1 MAEAKTA
8 LVTKTVTAKVEVVN
22 LELTREEASAL
33 RQVLGSVGGP
43 PATTRRS
50 LIDSITV
57 ALNDVGIKPRDLN
70 DPTFDVAG
78 SITFL
83 TKENQ
88 GTYNEVNRKFGT
100 GPYINQH

>member
-8 LVTKTVTAKVEVVN
+8 FVTKTVTAKVEVVN

-33 RQVLGSVGGP
+33 RQILGSVGGP
-43 PATTRRS
+43 PFTTRRG
-50 LIDSITV
+50 LTDSILI
-57 ALNDVGIKPRDLN
+57 ALNNVGVESRGIE

-100 GPYINQH
+100 GPYINQ

>member
-8 LVTKTVTAKVEVVN
+8 LVTKTVTTEVEVVN

-43 PATTRRS
+43 PSTTRRG
-50 LIDSITV
+50 LIDSIMW
-57 ALNDVGIKPRDLN
+57 ALNDIGVKSRDLD

-83 TKENQ
+83 TKESQ
-88 GTYNEVNRKFGT
+88 GTYNEVSRKFGH
-100 GPYINQH
+100 GPYINQ